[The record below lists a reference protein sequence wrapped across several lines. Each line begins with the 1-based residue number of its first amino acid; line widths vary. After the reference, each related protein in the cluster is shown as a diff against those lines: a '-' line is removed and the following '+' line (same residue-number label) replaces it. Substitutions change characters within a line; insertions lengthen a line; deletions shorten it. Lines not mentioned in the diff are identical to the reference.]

1 MLCLCEYDLRQK
13 KELSIKHIIQHG
25 MTEGSISIGE
35 INCLLYKETTDES
48 GRRVARG
55 YYVSQT
61 YDGLPGVFSVR
72 YGLKKKKLGF
82 DGGGHSYRA

>member
-1 MLCLCEYDLRQK
+1 M
-13 KELSIKHIIQHG
+13 I
-25 MTEGSISIGE
+25 EGSISVSD
-35 INCLLYKETTDES
+35 INSLLYKATTDEW
-48 GRRVARG
+48 GRGVARG

-72 YGLKKKKLGF
+72 YGLKKDTFGF